1 MYGGEMAA
9 EGGEGMNRSTE
20 ITLEDLK
27 KKKIQIGFVGEN
39 MYRQVWFMCDE
50 FFAQFPHAAAALT
63 VVPPEGTAYP
73 AVLER
78 VDNAVVWNITD
89 SDLIK
94 GGNGEIQ
101 LSFVVDEMVAKT
113 YIGKIEIHRSLTP
126 NGEAPEGI
134 DDFLTRAG
142 AALTAIPE
150 TIDAALEEAKESG
163 EFDGPQ
169 GPPGEDGKDGR
180 DGVDGKDGKDG
191 KDGAPGQEGPEGP
204 QGPEGP
210 EGPPGDPTQL
220 IDDAAG
226 TGTTGKTWSAD
237 KLETETSKAKERDGI
252 VQNSNTATQNIKK
265 DQYVIWKGELYTA
278 SVNIATGETL
288 SLSNLDPVSDG
299 GFNALRDEI
308 KQIGRIKAYKKY
320 VQQEQSTGGVW
331 ITLDEPVDIE
341 VGDEIEILIYQS
353 DKETSGTSWS
363 NTQQWNAVAPQ
374 NKNHS
379 TIALDGF
386 GYLNSDKPAMRK
398 YKKMDGYTMGQ
409 AFSNNT
415 MSAFVIGFPN
425 NFDSL
430 ERVQLDPVSSTLKAG
445 CTVEIT
451 VRKTI

>member
-1 MYGGEMAA
+1 
-9 EGGEGMNRSTE
+9 MNRSTE

-39 MYRQVWFMCDE
+39 LYRQVWFMCDE

-101 LSFVVDEMVAKT
+101 LSFVVDEMVAKN

-191 KDGAPGQEGPEGP
+191 QDGAPGQDGKDGKDG
-204 QGPEGP
+204 QDGRDGR
-210 EGPPGDPTQL
+210 D
-220 IDDAAG
+220 G
-226 TGTTGKTWSAD
+226 TDGTNGTDGEDGTTFTPSVSSA
-237 KLETETSKAKERDGI
+237 G
-252 VQNSNTATQNIKK
+252 V
-265 DQYVIWKGELYTA
+265 
-278 SVNIATGETL
+278 L
-288 SLSNLDPVSDG
+288 SWTNDG
-299 GFNALRDEI
+299 G
-308 KQIGRIKAYKKY
+308 KQNP
-320 VQQEQSTGGVW
+320 Q
-331 ITLDEPVDIE
+331 PVDIAGAVRGSIDETVTGQNPVIVGEANHRYICGE
-341 VGDEIEILIYQS
+341 VQTISITPPQMGIIDVIFSSGSTPTVLTVPNTVKFPGDFDEE
-353 DKETSGTSWS
+353 
-363 NTQQWNAVAPQ
+363 
-374 NKNHS
+374 
-379 TIALDGF
+379 ALDADTT
-386 GYLNSDKPAMRK
+386 YEINI
-398 YKKMDGYTMGQ
+398 MDGIYGAVLAWT
-409 AFSNNT
+409 
-415 MSAFVIGFPN
+415 
-425 NFDSL
+425 
-430 ERVQLDPVSSTLKAG
+430 
-445 CTVEIT
+445 
-451 VRKTI
+451 